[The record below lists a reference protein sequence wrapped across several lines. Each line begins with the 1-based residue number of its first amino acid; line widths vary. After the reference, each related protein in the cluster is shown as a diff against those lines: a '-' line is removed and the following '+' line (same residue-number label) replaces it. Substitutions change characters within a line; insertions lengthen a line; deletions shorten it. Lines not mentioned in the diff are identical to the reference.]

1 MITLIFATNNQHKVQ
16 EVQSVLQ
23 NTIKIV
29 SLKEAGIE
37 KEIPEPFNTLE
48 ENAQTKSETIFKITQ
63 TNCFSEDTGLEI
75 EALNGEPGVRSA
87 RYAGETAKFEDNV
100 QLVLT
105 KMLNKQNRT
114 AQFRTV
120 ISLIWK
126 DDRYLFEG
134 ICKGVITTST
144 YGEDGFGYDPIF
156 VPHGSNKTFAQMTI
170 DEKNL
175 YSHRKKALD
184 KLLLFLSQNG
194 KELSLI

>member
-1 MITLIFATNNQHKVQ
+1 MITLIFVTNNQHKVQ